1 MKSNLK
7 NNIFILIKFIILFLS
22 CFIIYKNLNIDGNFI
37 YLNDKFNI
45 NFSII
50 LFILFFISSHLQI
63 YITLETI
70 TKKLIKKINYIYF
83 AKLFFNSQIISII
96 LPHSGLVY
104 RAYQLKKLKLSYTD
118 FVGISYFLAWFNLFF
133 FLIFYS
139 FEFLIFGSEFENY
152 RYTVFFLGIIS
163 SSIIYS
169 LPFIFYSI
177 PMINFKNKIIKK
189 IYEYFRYIFLIPI
202 DFKKKNFFKFLSIYG
217 IIGHIINFFM
227 IFIAVKAINIDFTF
241 SQIVIFF
248 IIYSFL
254 GQVPITPKNLG
265 ISELV
270 FGLTSINMGLGF
282 EIGFFIIL
290 ILRLFSF
297 FNLIF
302 FVIIYNLIPI
312 KNYK

>member
-1 MKSNLK
+1 MG
-7 NNIFILIKFIILFLS
+7 ILIKEICCIGAGYVGGPSMAVIAHQCKDIEVEVVDLNEEKISLWNSGNLEKLPVFEPGLS
-22 CFIIYKNLNIDGNFI
+22 
-37 YLNDKFNI
+37 
-45 NFSII
+45 
-50 LFILFFISSHLQI
+50 
-63 YITLETI
+63 
-70 TKKLIKKINYIYF
+70 KLIKECRNKNLIF
-83 AKLFFNSQIISII
+83 ST
-96 LPHSGLVY
+96 
-104 RAYQLKKLKLSYTD
+104 KLKNAIETSD
-118 FVGISYFLAWFNLFF
+118 
-133 FLIFYS
+133 
-139 FEFLIFGSEFENY
+139 
-152 RYTVFFLGIIS
+152 
-163 SSIIYS
+163 
-169 LPFIFYSI
+169 
-177 PMINFKNKIIKK
+177 
-189 IYEYFRYIFLIPI
+189 
-202 DFKKKNFFKFLSIYG
+202 
-217 IIGHIINFFM
+217 M

-270 FGLTSINMGLGF
+270 FGLTSINMGMGF